1 MTYIFA
7 DPIIEADMAQRKLAN
22 LIKGLAWLLL
32 AAALLPTFSSGHT
45 PAGEVTVLT
54 LGLPWSPWL
63 VYRESWSG
71 AKSAEAG
78 AAGFGYRASVQPR
91 CWSVACLGA
100 GLALSALSRP
110 LRPTPPLATSP
121 LRLRRKKSTVYGA

>member
-1 MTYIFA
+1 
-7 DPIIEADMAQRKLAN
+7 MAQRKLAN
-22 LIKGLAWLLL
+22 LIKGLAWLLM

-71 AKSAEAG
+71 AKPGEAG
-78 AAGFGYRASVQPR
+78 IAGFGYQASVQPR

-100 GLALSALSRP
+100 GLALAALSRP
-110 LRPTPPLATSP
+110 LRPTPRLAMSP
-121 LRLRRKKSTVYGA
+121 LRVTSGRPTIYGA